1 MIESKQQVL
10 DNFRGKAR
18 AFLADPNAING
29 IDLDDAAVTLK
40 RFVLTET
47 KDTQL
52 GSALAD
58 FQKLIRQL
66 DVDAVSAVVAEVE
79 RRLSE

>member
-10 DNFRGKAR
+10 DNFTETAR

-40 RFVLTET
+40 SYVLTEV
-47 KDTQL
+47 KDAQL
-52 GSALAD
+52 GSAVAG

-79 RRLSE
+79 SRLSE